1 MDTIR
6 TAAVTAV
13 LLLVAGV
20 VTACVDPD
28 TEPPPA
34 ALNPPAEGQTPPSS
48 LDPLPAPEDSDPLS
62 PSAPDAPSPGAPSPD
77 VPSPDV
83 PRCDAEVEAGSL
95 ATISTQLDAFSRG
108 DFPAALAAASA
119 AFRAGTDVA
128 RFQAMIEQNYGLLT
142 EDATATLEACLPV
155 RSDAAEVVVEVT
167 TAAGVRAAFAYR
179 VRLDAG
185 RWVIDGAVRLSR
197 PPAVT

>member
-6 TAAVTAV
+6 RAVVTAL

-20 VTACVDPD
+20 MTACVDPD

-34 ALNPPAEGQTPPSS
+34 ALNPPAEGQAPPPAS
-48 LDPLPAPEDSDPLS
+48 DPLPAPEDPDPLS
-62 PSAPDAPSPGAPSPD
+62 PSAPDAPAPD
-77 VPSPDV
+77 A
-83 PRCDAEVEAGSL
+83 PRCDVEVEAGSL
-95 ATISTQLDAFSRG
+95 ATISTQLDAFARG

-119 AFRAGTDVA
+119 AFRAGTDVD
-128 RFQAMIEQNYGLLT
+128 RFQALIEQNYGLLT
-142 EDATATLEACLPV
+142 EDATAVLEACVPV

-185 RWVIDGAVRLSR
+185 RWAIDGAVRLSR